1 MRRLSRRLAV
11 VALASTIAL
20 GVPVALSGC
29 AIVQNAV
36 EGASGDKV
44 DIGGESLP
52 KSFPAK
58 DVPLVEGDV
67 VYGAG
72 IVEGSNKSWSVTKK
86 VADGAAFDTISA
98 QLVAAGFTA
107 SSTPGADAD
116 GRSGTFAKA
125 PYSVILLV
133 TQDKKLGWIAD
144 YAVTQT
150 AETASP
156 SPSATPA
163 G

>member
-11 VALASTIAL
+11 VALSSAIAI
-20 GVPVALSGC
+20 GVPLALSGC

-52 KSFPAK
+52 KSFPSN
-58 DVPLVEGDV
+58 DVPLVDGDV

-86 VADGAAFDTISA
+86 VADASAFDAISA
-98 QLVAAGFTA
+98 QLVAAGFSA

-133 TQDKKLGWIAD
+133 TQDKELGWIAD
-144 YAVTQT
+144 YAVSQAADT
-150 AETASP
+150 P
-156 SPSATPA
+156 SPSASPA